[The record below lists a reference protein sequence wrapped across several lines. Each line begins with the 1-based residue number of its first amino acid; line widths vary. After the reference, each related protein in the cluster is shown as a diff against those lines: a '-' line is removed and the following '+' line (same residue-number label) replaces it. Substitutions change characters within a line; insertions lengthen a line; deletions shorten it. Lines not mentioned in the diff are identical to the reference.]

1 MNTLTATPCKVCE
14 SRAYVEHVDVTID
27 ADVFRVC
34 DVCLADH
41 DGPGKF
47 EGPARDGDEQLA
59 LALVL
64 QSLDLDGCADHFLS
78 DESGY
83 AAAIDRFILTIDSS
97 GFVDVQEY
105 VDSAVALDRMNDF
118 EGDGFGAQGDDGW
131 ISCERG
137 GYFASLGGKR
147 LGTFERLTRAQ
158 AAISLEMRRS
168 GYFPNVFLA
177 GEHGHSVRR
186 VDVW

>member
-1 MNTLTATPCKVCE
+1 
-14 SRAYVEHVDVTID
+14 
-27 ADVFRVC
+27 
-34 DVCLADH
+34 LADH

-64 QSLDLDGCADHFLS
+64 QSIDIDCGADHFLS

-83 AAAIDRFILTIDSS
+83 AAAIDRFILTCDSS

-105 VDSAVALDRMNDF
+105 RTPELALKRMDEF
-118 EGDGFGAQGDDGW
+118 EDDGFGATEDDGW
-131 ISCERG
+131 IVYERHG
-137 GYFASLGGKR
+137 IAAY
-147 LGTFERLTRAQ
+147 LGTEDLGVFSRLSRAK
-158 AAISLEMRRS
+158 AAMSLAMRRQ
-168 GYFPNVFLA
+168 GYFPNVFVA
-177 GEHGHSVRR
+177 DEHGPSVRR

>member
-1 MNTLTATPCKVCE
+1 
-14 SRAYVEHVDVTID
+14 VEHVDVTVG
-27 ADVFRVC
+27 ADTFRVC

-64 QSLDLDGCADHFLS
+64 QSIDMDGCADFFLS

-83 AAAIDRFILTIDSS
+83 AAAIDRYILACDSS
-97 GFVDVQEY
+97 GFVDVREY
-105 VDSAVALDRMNDF
+105 RTPELALATLAEWEN
-118 EGDGFGAQGDDGW
+118 DGFGASEDDGW

-137 GYFASLGGKR
+137 GYYAQLGGKD
-147 LGTFERLTRAQ
+147 LGTFERLTRAK

-168 GYFPNVFLA
+168 GCYPNVFVA
-177 GEHGHSVRR
+177 DEHGPSVRR